1 MIQIKAFVHPLSCSK
16 RADFQQHF
24 NSSFKLAALNQSSGV
39 RARARPCLCPARL
52 QHHSVVVVL
61 TLSPGRNRAGPT
73 CSAPWKQILQL
84 GVGMHVSLLLLE
96 GAACGLQTRA
106 PAAPSS
112 LPPSPPPL
120 VSPQLGPSSPG
131 CGRPWEPSS
140 QVWRR
145 PAAGA
150 ASVLMVK

>member
-16 RADFQQHF
+16 PRGFSATFQFKFQISGSQPDF
-24 NSSFKLAALNQSSGV
+24 
-39 RARARPCLCPARL
+39 RCARARPCVFPARL

-96 GAACGLQTRA
+96 GAACGLQTRP

-112 LPPSPPPL
+112 PPPSPPLL
-120 VSPQLGPSSPG
+120 VSPQLGPSSPD

>member
-16 RADFQQHF
+16 LIQFQ
-24 NSSFKLAALNQSSGV
+24 LSGS
-39 RARARPCLCPARL
+39 RPEFRCARARPCLCPAHL
-52 QHHSVVVVL
+52 QHHSVVVFL
-61 TLSPGRNRAGPT
+61 TLSPPCRNRAGPT

-96 GAACGLQTRA
+96 GAACGLQTRL
-106 PAAPSS
+106 PAAASS
-112 LPPSPPPL
+112 LPPSPPPPL
-120 VSPQLGPSSPG
+120 VSPQLGPSFPG